1 VVANWVE
8 EFKTDRITFTF
19 PVLNHAANVMF
30 LVSGA
35 EKARIL
41 EDVLENPDSNL
52 PAQRVRPDEGRLVWL
67 ADRAAASGLRK
78 QRP

>member
-1 VVANWVE
+1 
-8 EFKTDRITFTF
+8 
-19 PVLNHAANVMF
+19 VMF

-67 ADRAAASGLRK
+67 VDRAAASGLRK
-78 QRP
+78 QSS